1 MSSWFKAIL
10 GIEIAWFIRYCGDA
24 LMEIH
29 WNSIYHYICHLSYI
43 YILGPHLLYIY
54 SFWGHLSYIYCVSA
68 APFFIVPF
76 PNAKLLW
83 MITVTVFI
91 TVLSVEENDTFPII
105 NLQTHP
111 VWCSWIDPVIT
122 MLLPT
127 SWAWNKR
134 VLYYIVL
141 YCIDSST
148 GGQKAGS
155 VCASFPA
162 KVFG

>member
-68 APFFIVPF
+68 APSMLERPVSRLNCRESRVDRNCPVFEHERMRFQSRVTKSFGSLSFRCKVDVKACRCCDISATTILFCVRISLTWAINRP
-76 PNAKLLW
+76 KILW
-83 MITVTVFI
+83 T
-91 TVLSVEENDTFPII
+91 DD
-105 NLQTHP
+105 
-111 VWCSWIDPVIT
+111 W
-122 MLLPT
+122 
-127 SWAWNKR
+127 
-134 VLYYIVL
+134 
-141 YCIDSST
+141 
-148 GGQKAGS
+148 
-155 VCASFPA
+155 
-162 KVFG
+162 